1 MKKISIVIVSALTFV
16 LTAFLV
22 GCQNPASVSGGNT
35 DNNNSNSGIISNPQ
49 VQIPSEINDDNII
62 TEPNIYPI
70 VNNNTGNVDF
80 FLNFTGQNIY
90 PDTLEPHILQNSS
103 NVPISSISIN
113 VYSSAIN
120 SNAPDPTHA
129 SARYWLQISI
139 PKTYVDAMT
148 SPAYIYV
155 TQKSHNFI
163 YRSNM
168 SAEAQLQTAWN
179 VRIFNDNLINK

>member
-1 MKKISIVIVSALTFV
+1 M
-16 LTAFLV
+16 
-22 GCQNPASVSGGNT
+22 
-35 DNNNSNSGIISNPQ
+35 
-49 VQIPSEINDDNII
+49 II

-120 SNAPDPTHA
+120 PNEPDPTHA

-179 VRIFNDNLINK
+179 VRIFNDNLLNK